1 MTDVEVPI
9 TRDDLESS
17 FRTLKDEFDRSADEA
32 RSKLIPAGIA
42 LGILLLVIA
51 YLLGKRVGR
60 TKSTVVE
67 IRRI

>member
-1 MTDVEVPI
+1 MTDVEAPI
-9 TRDDLESS
+9 TRDDLEAS
-17 FRTLKDEFDRSADEA
+17 FRTVKDEFDRSAEEA
-32 RSKLIPAGIA
+32 KSKLIPAGIA
-42 LGILLLVIA
+42 LGVLLLLIA

>member
-1 MTDVEVPI
+1 VSDADPVI

-17 FRTLKDEFDRSADEA
+17 FRSLKDDIDRSADEA
-32 RSKLIPAGIA
+32 KSKLIPAGI
-42 LGILLLVIA
+42 LVVVLLLLVA